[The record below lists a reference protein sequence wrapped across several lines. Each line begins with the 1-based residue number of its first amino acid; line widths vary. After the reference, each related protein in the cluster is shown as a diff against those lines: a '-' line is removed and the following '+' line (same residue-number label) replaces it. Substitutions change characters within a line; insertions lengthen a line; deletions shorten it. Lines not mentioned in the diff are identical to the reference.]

1 MVIRTRGSYI
11 SSVFQN
17 LVNFGRK
24 VRKYSPQ
31 FNLHLFKAMQD
42 ALGQSKSLGMCT
54 KCQVVEP
61 AAASSSLTQEG
72 CWAEDGPREIKSSLF
87 SIQSQA
93 TG

>member
-1 MVIRTRGSYI
+1 MVIRTTGSYI
-11 SSVFQN
+11 SSVFMKDSEFWQ
-17 LVNFGRK
+17 GG
-24 VRKYSPQ
+24 RKYSPQ

-42 ALGQSKSLGMCT
+42 ALGQSQSLGMCT
-54 KCQVVEP
+54 KCQVVES

-87 SIQSQA
+87 SVQSQA